1 MSASREE
8 VEDRI
13 VGAARTVVLFADER
27 TGDQPF
33 EDWAT
38 QFAAANGLVLGEDED
53 GDLVIVDRS

>member
-13 VGAARTVVLFADER
+13 VSAARTVVLFADER
-27 TGDQPF
+27 TGDQAF

-38 QFAAANGLVLGEDED
+38 QFAAANG
-53 GDLVIVDRS
+53 DLVIVDRS